1 MYVVKIC
8 KDKQILDVLHYE
20 KFENIFAD
28 VANKSIFYDSCIS
41 NEILEEIDN
50 CENLKLYSASE
61 TDDKV
66 ADDFEFRYG
75 NGIYVYAGIVHTEDM
90 SRYEDK

>member
-28 VANKSIFYDSCIS
+28 VADKSIFRDSCIS
-41 NEILEEIDN
+41 NEILEEVNN
-50 CENLKLYSASE
+50 CKLYSASE

-75 NGIYVYAGIVHTEDM
+75 DGICVYAGLVYTKDTEY
-90 SRYEDK
+90 RRKR

>member
-28 VANKSIFYDSCIS
+28 VADKSIFRNSGIS
-41 NEILEEIDN
+41 NEILEEVNN

-75 NGIYVYAGIVHTEDM
+75 DGICVYAGLVYTKDTPI
-90 SRYEDK
+90 YERK